1 VLRTA
6 GSDKDTWGGV
16 LGRADHCRRSAVTSV
31 ASLPALATEAWVT
44 SLDATRGSDPRN
56 RRISLG
62 TFDRLH
68 PSRDGGSTKHKSGR
82 SAERPHAE
90 PLSLAGA
97 KRALSWNLDRYPERS
112 ELMILAML
120 TRVWDAPVEAVGA
133 GWRESW
139 KTRRGVQEA
148 GQVTSSGPGRGDPAG
163 SIDTA
168 PGARQRKPAR
178 QHPSRSTTSPMVTR
192 TILSGR
198 LEHVWALTLSRAE
211 HDGVGWGERGGR
223 ARQPARPLAV
233 SEPGFGARFTV
244 ADRVARC
251 PVSNPRTFLW
261 KYSWFSDL
269 LAVVAAHKYLS
280 QRQCQCSN
288 TPLAMDFQGG
298 DYRRENQ

>member
-97 KRALSWNLDRYPERS
+97 KRALSWNLDRIPERS

-163 SIDTA
+163 STDTA
-168 PGARQRKPAR
+168 PGAQQRKPAR

-198 LEHVWALTLSRAE
+198 LDPAWGPRTSR
-211 HDGVGWGERGGR
+211 GRTRQCRMGR
-223 ARQPARPLAV
+223 AGGSCEATRSPL
-233 SEPGFGARFTV
+233 
-244 ADRVARC
+244 
-251 PVSNPRTFLW
+251 
-261 KYSWFSDL
+261 
-269 LAVVAAHKYLS
+269 
-280 QRQCQCSN
+280 
-288 TPLAMDFQGG
+288 GG
-298 DYRRENQ
+298 KSTRL

>member
-1 VLRTA
+1 MSFSPRTIPSQRWHSGRNANAKPRPRPRLRFRKRHQTQRSVTGRGQRA
-6 GSDKDTWGGV
+6 KNSRIGQRHLGGV

-120 TRVWDAPVEAVGA
+120 TRVWAAPVEAVGA

-139 KTRRGVQEA
+139 NTRWGVQEA
-148 GQVTSSGPGRGDPAG
+148 GQVTSSGPGRGD
-163 SIDTA
+163 
-168 PGARQRKPAR
+168 
-178 QHPSRSTTSPMVTR
+178 
-192 TILSGR
+192 L
-198 LEHVWALTLSRAE
+198 
-211 HDGVGWGERGGR
+211 
-223 ARQPARPLAV
+223 
-233 SEPGFGARFTV
+233 
-244 ADRVARC
+244 
-251 PVSNPRTFLW
+251 
-261 KYSWFSDL
+261 
-269 LAVVAAHKYLS
+269 
-280 QRQCQCSN
+280 
-288 TPLAMDFQGG
+288 
-298 DYRRENQ
+298 